1 MTTNTPSSISS
12 LDTPALLVD
21 IRKVERNATTM
32 AQRCH
37 QMGVS
42 LRPHMKTHKTIE
54 AAEIMTN
61 GTKRHIVVSTL
72 AEAEFYASH
81 GFDDVLFAQPLT
93 QEKVPRCAQIVAQ
106 LEEFHVMIDS
116 TSGLDAI
123 SSRRVPGK
131 QWSVFIKVDCGYGR
145 AGVSH
150 DSADG
155 VQLVQYLVS
164 TPGVKFAGL
173 YAHCGDSYNADSPE
187 EVKAIGHRT
196 AQNILAFAA
205 KLKKEGI
212 ECPTVS
218 IGSTPTCS
226 QPADTMAQLTE
237 VHPGNYIFYDVQ
249 QSLLGSCQLEDI
261 AVQVMTRVIGHYP
274 GNNHL
279 LVDCGWTAL
288 SLHSLGQLPTGFGI
302 IDGHP
307 ELKLSSMTQ
316 EVGKVHAVEGTLDF
330 DKYPIG
336 TVLKILPYHACAT
349 ACMHPKYYVH
359 SGEAIV
365 AVWKPCRGW

>member
-1 MTTNTPSSISS
+1 MTTVSPGRIPD
-12 LDTPALLVD
+12 LDTPALLLD
-21 IRKVERNATTM
+21 IRKVQRNASTM
-32 AQRCH
+32 VQRC
-37 QMGVS
+37 QDMGVS

-54 AAEIMTN
+54 AGEIMTN

-72 AEAEFYASH
+72 AEAEFYAGA
-81 GFDDVLFAQPLT
+81 GFDDVLFATPLT
-93 QEKVPRCAQIVAQ
+93 QDKVQRCARLVTQ
-106 LEEFHVMIDS
+106 LEQFHVMIDS
-116 TSGLDAI
+116 SAGLDAI
-123 SSRRVPGK
+123 KSTPLSGK
-131 QWSVFIKVDCGYGR
+131 QWSVFLKVDCGYGR

-150 DSADG
+150 DSVEG
-155 VQLVQYLVS
+155 VELVRSVVS
-164 TPGVKFAGL
+164 TPGVQFAGL
-173 YAHCGDSYNADSPE
+173 YAHCGDSYHSDSPQ
-187 EVKAIGHRT
+187 EVKAVGHRT
-196 AQNILAFAA
+196 AQNILTFAA
-205 KLKKEGI
+205 RLKQEGI

-226 QPADTMAQLTE
+226 QPADSMGQLTE

-249 QSLLGSCQLEDI
+249 QSLLGSCTLEDI

-274 GNNHL
+274 GKNHM

-288 SLHSLGQLPTGFGI
+288 SLHSFGQLPTGFGI

-349 ACMHPKYYVH
+349 ACMHPRYYVH
-359 SGEAIV
+359 SGEDIV
-365 AVWKPCRGW
+365 AVWEPCRGW